1 MNDNQIQP
9 INKKRVLATLL
20 IPLAMSLIAV
30 SSVNVALASIG
41 HGLQTT
47 DTQLQWILSG
57 YTLIVGLTLVPAGR
71 LGDMYSRRL
80 MFIIGLLLFVTGSTL
95 SALAPTAIFLNA
107 ARVIQGVGA
116 GMYSPQIMGMIQ
128 QYFQGSERARAFGLF
143 GMVVSFSV
151 AIGPVLSGALISAI
165 GTETGWRYIFFI
177 NIPLGLLG
185 IVAGYLWLPKE
196 PRKPAPTE
204 AQPLWMRLDMVSG
217 ALLLIG
223 IVLLL
228 IPFTFRTFHW
238 YSPLMV
244 VAALAVIYAWV
255 KWEARCTQ
263 LGRAPMV
270 DLSLLRI
277 RSFSMGMA
285 TAAIYFMGATTMFV
299 VMATFVQNELGFAAI
314 FAGLIG
320 LPNALLSAVGSRW
333 GSLRVS
339 SWGRR
344 IVLLA
349 LAVIMLGI
357 FASILVFVAVIFFGQ
372 SIWWL
377 LLTLGVTGFGQ
388 GVFGSAN
395 QTLAMEEVPLHAGG
409 TAGGLKQTTER
420 VGTAIGSAIM
430 TGLYFTISAAVSA
443 GAGVITVFVV
453 ALLFVGLAFA
463 VAYFDF
469 SRGRLADTTQLA

>member
-204 AQPLWMRLDMVSG
+204 AQPLWMRLDMVGG

-228 IPFTFRTFHW
+228 IPLTFRTFHW

-277 RSFSMGMA
+277 RSFS
-285 TAAIYFMGATTMFV
+285 T
-299 VMATFVQNELGFAAI
+299 
-314 FAGLIG
+314 
-320 LPNALLSAVGSRW
+320 R
-333 GSLRVS
+333 
-339 SWGRR
+339 
-344 IVLLA
+344 
-349 LAVIMLGI
+349 
-357 FASILVFVAVIFFGQ
+357 
-372 SIWWL
+372 
-377 LLTLGVTGFGQ
+377 
-388 GVFGSAN
+388 
-395 QTLAMEEVPLHAGG
+395 
-409 TAGGLKQTTER
+409 
-420 VGTAIGSAIM
+420 
-430 TGLYFTISAAVSA
+430 
-443 GAGVITVFVV
+443 
-453 ALLFVGLAFA
+453 
-463 VAYFDF
+463 
-469 SRGRLADTTQLA
+469 